1 MTRKIIF
8 YNKKNNGKYEYEP
21 SSDEEYENLEKE
33 IIEDL
38 DSFFMGDNSTDDGV
52 HFCKFDDGKVVN
64 TTYRLIR
71 LNDSIS
77 FNHKDFS
84 LKDYIEKY
92 SDSSV
97 ENELIDIATGKKKRY
112 DNGEDMLIK
121 GINFLILGYLISK
134 IVAMF
139 KN

>member
-8 YNKKNNGKYEYEP
+8 YNKKNNGKYEYET
-21 SSDEEYENLEKE
+21 SSDKEYESLEKE

-38 DSFFMGDNSTDDGV
+38 DSFFMSDYSTDDGV
-52 HFCKFDDGKVVN
+52 HFCKFDDGKNVN
-64 TTYRLIR
+64 TTHRLIR

-84 LKDYIEKY
+84 LREYIEKY
-92 SDSSV
+92 SNSSV
-97 ENELIDIATGKKKRY
+97 ENELINIATGKKKRY

-139 KN
+139 KK

>member
-38 DSFFMGDNSTDDGV
+38 DSFFMGDNSTDDEV
-52 HFCKFDDGKVVN
+52 HFCKFDDGKIVN
-64 TTYRLIR
+64 ATHRLIR
-71 LNDSIS
+71 LNDSIN
-77 FNHKDFS
+77 FNNKDFS
-84 LKDYIEKY
+84 LKEYIEKY

-97 ENELIDIATGKKKRY
+97 ENDLINTATGKKKKY

-139 KN
+139 KK

>member
-21 SSDEEYENLEKE
+21 SSDDEYEILEKE

-64 TTYRLIR
+64 ATYRLIR

-84 LKDYIEKY
+84 LREYIEKY
-92 SDSSV
+92 SNSSV
-97 ENELIDIATGKKKRY
+97 ENDLIDTATGKKKRY

-134 IVAMF
+134 IIAMF
-139 KN
+139 KK